1 MDAKVVKVRRD
12 GAVGQGDPCNNLY
25 HQAIRELKFAA
36 FSCYA
41 HDLWVSVEGAE
52 VLGLEFLMQIAF
64 EQISEEKLISG
75 KFEPAKLE
83 NIIVQVGG
91 GGLAH
96 GVINALRTG
105 VQLGIL
111 EKLPRV
117 FLAQTKSCYP
127 LAESYFDM
135 LRLIM
140 IESCIGSA
148 AEHQLVTNNHPV
160 ELLSL
165 HADKISKIAAII
177 SANFESTPV
186 QSALETIA
194 AHRGDFFYP
203 WNANEPH
210 SVAEGILDDT
220 TYDGFEIARAMF
232 QTGGVPVI
240 LTEEQLTN
248 AWDIGTRC
256 TKLNISATGTAG
268 LAALKSLAASK
279 IIAAQ
284 QETAIIFTGVETRK
298 APSKIKTENVL
309 EVSANNHPIQSI
321 TQYFKL

>member
-1 MDAKVVKVRRD
+1 M
-12 GAVGQGDPCNNLY
+12 
-25 HQAIRELKFAA
+25 
-36 FSCYA
+36 
-41 HDLWVSVEGAE
+41 SVEGAE

-75 KFEPAKLE
+75 KFEPAKVE
-83 NIIVQVGG
+83 NVIVQVGG

-96 GVINALRTG
+96 GVINALHTA
-105 VQLGIL
+105 VKLGIL
-111 EKLPRV
+111 QKLPRV
-117 FLAQTKSCYP
+117 FLAQTQSCYP
-127 LAESYFDM
+127 LAESYFAM

-140 IESCIGSA
+140 IESKIGS
-148 AEHQLVTNNHPV
+148 EDELRLVDNNGPV
-160 ELLSL
+160 ELLSH
-165 HADKISKIAAII
+165 HAEKISKIAALVA
-177 SANFESTPV
+177 ANFESRSV
-186 QSALETIA
+186 QSALKTIA
-194 AHRGDFFYP
+194 AHRRDFFCP

-220 TYDGFEIARAMF
+220 TYDGFEIARAMI

-240 LTEEQLTN
+240 LTEELLCN

-268 LAALKSLAASK
+268 LAALQSLFVNK

-298 APSKIKTENVL
+298 APSEVKTENVL
-309 EVSANNHPIQSI
+309 EVSANNHPIQAI
-321 TQYFKL
+321 TKFFHIE